1 MLLSRH
7 TRRREFITLLGGAT
21 AAWPLAAR
29 AQQQTKI
36 ARIGIL
42 GLVSA
47 AAVAPYVNA
56 VRAGL
61 RDLGYIEG
69 KNLII
74 EYRFGDG
81 NYDRLPNLAAQ
92 LVHLNVDVL
101 VTFAA
106 PGTQAAKFA
115 TSTIPIV
122 MAVTADAI
130 GTGLI
135 ASLAHPGGNVTGTTV
150 LNPELMAKRLEL
162 LKEVVPAMTHVAVLL
177 NPDNAANEPVRQ
189 AMEMAA
195 KALRVGLQPF
205 ELRGAGE
212 VDRVFAAMADS
223 KIDALIVHD
232 DQVLIG
238 NAKAIATLA
247 TQQKLPS
254 CGFLEFAAVGG
265 LAAYGVNFVELC
277 RRAAYFVDKILKG
290 TMPGDLPVEQPTKFE
305 LVINLKTARALG
317 LEISPML
324 LARADEVIE

>member
-1 MLLSRH
+1 M
-7 TRRREFITLLGGAT
+7 RRREFLSLFARVAAT
-21 AAWPLAAR
+21 WPLAAR
-29 AQQQTKI
+29 AQQPTRV

-42 GLVSA
+42 GLASA

-81 NYDRLPNLAAQ
+81 NYDRLPNLAVE
-92 LVHLNVDVL
+92 LIHLNVDVL

-106 PGTQAAKFA
+106 PGTEAAKSA
-115 TSTIPIV
+115 TSTIPVV
-122 MAVTADAI
+122 MAVTADAV

-162 LKEVVPAMTHVAVLL
+162 LKEIVPAITQAAVLL
-177 NPDNAANEPVRQ
+177 NPGNAANGPVRQ

-195 KALRVGLQPF
+195 KALQVGLQSF
-205 ELRGAGE
+205 ELRDSNDLE
-212 VDRVFAAMADS
+212 HVFAAMADS
-223 KIDALIVHD
+223 KIDALVVHD

-238 NAKAIATLA
+238 
-247 TQQKLPS
+247 
-254 CGFLEFAAVGG
+254 
-265 LAAYGVNFVELC
+265 
-277 RRAAYFVDKILKG
+277 
-290 TMPGDLPVEQPTKFE
+290 
-305 LVINLKTARALG
+305 
-317 LEISPML
+317 
-324 LARADEVIE
+324 

>member
-1 MLLSRH
+1 M
-7 TRRREFITLLGGAT
+7 TVTIGRRELLVALGGGAV
-21 AAWPLAAR
+21 AWPLVAR
-29 AQQQTKI
+29 AQQTKI

-42 GLVSA
+42 GLASA

-56 VRAGL
+56 VREGL

-106 PGTQAAKFA
+106 PGTQAAKSA

-122 MAVTADAI
+122 MAVTADAV

-162 LKEVVPAMTHVAVLL
+162 LKEIVPAITQAAVLL
-177 NPDNAANEPVRQ
+177 NPDNAANGPVRH
-189 AMEMAA
+189 AMEMTV
-195 KALRVGLQPF
+195 KALQVGLQSF
-205 ELRGAGE
+205 ELRGSGE
-212 VDRVFAAMADS
+212 LDRVFAAMADS

-238 NAKAIATLA
+238 NARAIATLA
-247 TQQKLPS
+247 VQQKLPS

-265 LAAYGVNFVELC
+265 LMAYGVNFVELC

-290 TMPGDLPVEQPTKFE
+290 TMPADLPVEQPTKFE
-305 LVINLKTARALG
+305 LGINLKTANALG
-317 LEISPML
+317 LEIPPTL

>member
-1 MLLSRH
+1 MQFDPL
-7 TRRREFITLLGGAT
+7 RRREFISLLTGA
-21 AAWPLAAR
+21 AAWPLAAT
-29 AQQQTKI
+29 AQQAGKLPT
-36 ARIGIL
+36 IGIL
-42 GLVSA
+42 GLASA
-47 AAVAPYVNA
+47 AAAAPYVNA
-56 VRAGL
+56 VRVGL
-61 RDLGYIEG
+61 HDLGYVEG
-69 KNLII
+69 QNLIV

-106 PGTQAAKFA
+106 PGTQAAKSA

-122 MAVTADAI
+122 MAVTTDAV

-162 LKEVVPAMTHVAVLL
+162 LKEIVPVIRQAAVLL
-177 NPDNAANEPVRQ
+177 NPGNAANGPVRQ
-189 AMEMAA
+189 AMQMAA
-195 KALRVGLQPF
+195 KALQVGLQSF
-205 ELRGAGE
+205 ELRGSNE
-212 VDRVFAAMADS
+212 LDRVFAAMAGS

-238 NAKAIATLA
+238 NARAIATLA
-247 TQQKLPS
+247 VQQKLPS

-265 LAAYGVNFVELC
+265 LMAYGVNFVELC
-277 RRAAYFVDKILKG
+277 HRAAYFTDKILKG
-290 TMPGDLPVEQPTKFE
+290 TMPADLPVEQPTKFE
-305 LVINLKTARALG
+305 LGINLKTANALG
-317 LEISPML
+317 LEIPPTL

>member
-1 MLLSRH
+1 VK
-7 TRRREFITLLGGAT
+7 RREFITLLGGAA

-42 GLVSA
+42 GLASA

-81 NYDRLPNLAAQ
+81 NYDQLPNLAAQ
-92 LVHLNVDVL
+92 LVHLNLDVL

-106 PGTQAAKFA
+106 PGTQAAKSA
-115 TSTIPIV
+115 TSIIPIV
-122 MAVTADAI
+122 MAVTADAV

-162 LKEVVPAMTHVAVLL
+162 LKEIVPAIREQ
-177 NPDNAANEPVRQ
+177 PCCSIQ
-189 AMEMAA
+189 AMPRTSRCA
-195 KALRVGLQPF
+195 
-205 ELRGAGE
+205 
-212 VDRVFAAMADS
+212 
-223 KIDALIVHD
+223 
-232 DQVLIG
+232 
-238 NAKAIATLA
+238 
-247 TQQKLPS
+247 
-254 CGFLEFAAVGG
+254 
-265 LAAYGVNFVELC
+265 
-277 RRAAYFVDKILKG
+277 RRW
-290 TMPGDLPVEQPTKFE
+290 
-305 LVINLKTARALG
+305 R
-317 LEISPML
+317 
-324 LARADEVIE
+324 

>member
-1 MLLSRH
+1 MK
-7 TRRREFITLLGGAT
+7 RRDFITLLGGAA
-21 AAWPLAAR
+21 AAWPFAAR
-29 AQQQTKI
+29 AQQPAGV

-42 GLVSA
+42 GLASA

-74 EYRFGDG
+74 EYRFGDDK
-81 NYDRLPNLAAQ
+81 YDRLPGLAAQ

-106 PGTQAAKFA
+106 PGTQAAKSA
-115 TSTIPIV
+115 TVTIPIV
-122 MAVTADAI
+122 MAVTADAV

-162 LKEVVPAMTHVAVLL
+162 LKEIAPPMTQAAVLL
-177 NPDNAANEPVRQ
+177 NPDNAANGPVRQ
-189 AMEMAA
+189 AMEMTA
-195 KALRVGLQPF
+195 KALQVELQPF
-205 ELRGAGE
+205 ELQGSSE
-212 VDRVFAAMADS
+212 LESVFAAMADR
-223 KIDALIVHD
+223 KIDALVVHD

-238 NAKAIATLA
+238 NAKAIATFA
-247 TQQKLPS
+247 EKQKLPS
-254 CGFLEFAAVGG
+254 CGFLEYAAAGG
-265 LAAYGVNFVELC
+265 LSAYGVNFVELC

-290 TMPGDLPVEQPTKFE
+290 TKPADLPVEQPTKFE
-305 LVINLKTARALG
+305 LTINLKTARALG
-317 LEISPML
+317 LELPPTL

>member
-1 MLLSRH
+1 M
-7 TRRREFITLLGGAT
+7 TAKMKRRDFITLLGGA

-42 GLVSA
+42 GLALA

-106 PGTQAAKFA
+106 PGTQAAKSA

-122 MAVTADAI
+122 MAVTADAV

-162 LKEVVPAMTHVAVLL
+162 LKE
-177 NPDNAANEPVRQ
+177 
-189 AMEMAA
+189 
-195 KALRVGLQPF
+195 
-205 ELRGAGE
+205 
-212 VDRVFAAMADS
+212 S
-223 KIDALIVHD
+223 
-232 DQVLIG
+232 
-238 NAKAIATLA
+238 
-247 TQQKLPS
+247 
-254 CGFLEFAAVGG
+254 
-265 LAAYGVNFVELC
+265 LC
-277 RRAAYFVDKILKG
+277 RR
-290 TMPGDLPVEQPTKFE
+290 
-305 LVINLKTARALG
+305 
-317 LEISPML
+317 
-324 LARADEVIE
+324 